1 MRKTHRATTAATLST
16 LSLGALV
23 LLCGTLPAPAQAES
37 GFGAA
42 QERSDRQREV
52 RGPSNREEATSEAT
66 ANSLPGDRRI
76 TGKVKEIRGNQME
89 IAIGNLQPLFVPL
102 KMAADK
108 GQTFKA
114 GDEIIVT
121 MNDHNAVVD
130 YHHPDEVSKHQVIR
144 GKLSTPLTVGLDKAV
159 IETEQGTK
167 TFPVAERAKG
177 KLTAIPVGV
186 EVLFMADETGQLV
199 DAQLSSAESVHQSAE
214 NNKARIKGAHT
225 QLRAVY
231 QGKTGT
237 DRLKITDQGQEREV
251 PFRGSLPKL
260 ERIQPG
266 QEVVLLMDDA
276 GYVMEISSPDLKPA
290 R

>member
-1 MRKTHRATTAATLST
+1 MKQTHDATTTAT

-23 LLCGTLPAPAQAES
+23 LLCGGLASPALAEN

-52 RGPSNREEATSEAT
+52 RGPSIREEATSEAT
-66 ANSLPGDRRI
+66 ANSLPGNRRV
-76 TGKVKEIRGNQME
+76 TGHIKEIRGDQIE
-89 IAIGNLQPLFVPL
+89 IGIGNLQSLSVPL
-102 KMAADK
+102 KMATDK

-114 GDEIIVT
+114 GDEIVVT

-130 YHHPDEVSKHQVIR
+130 YHHPDEASKHQVIR

-167 TFPVAERAKG
+167 TFLVAERAKG
-177 KLTAIPVGV
+177 KLTAIPVGA
-186 EVLFMADETGQLV
+186 EVLFLADETGRLV
-199 DAQLSSAESVHQSAE
+199 DAQLSSTESVHQSAE

-225 QLRAVY
+225 QLRALF
-231 QGKTGT
+231 QGKTA
-237 DRLKITDQGQEREV
+237 DRMLITEQGHEREV
-251 PFRGSLPKL
+251 PFRSPLRKL
-260 ERIQPG
+260 DRLQPG

-276 GYVMEISSPDLKPA
+276 GYVMEVSTPDLMPT